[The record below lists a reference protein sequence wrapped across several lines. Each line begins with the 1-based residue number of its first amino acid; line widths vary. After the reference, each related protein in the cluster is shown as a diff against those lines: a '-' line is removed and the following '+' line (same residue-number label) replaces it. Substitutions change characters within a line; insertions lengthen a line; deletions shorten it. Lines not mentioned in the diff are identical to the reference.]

1 MKEKIR
7 QAYGEHKGEIESR
20 IESFRDLREAPEHRL
35 FQELVFVVLTSQSRA
50 RDCWSAAV
58 KLEADDLL
66 LDGSEQE
73 ISEVLF
79 RNDVSYEERKAGQV
93 VQVRRRLRQPTLTNP
108 EPELRLGDRIE
119 GDPEKVRRD
128 LVGSLPGVGMKAGSH
143 FLRNVGR
150 GMNLAV
156 LSGYICTA
164 LSRMDYLDSPDR
176 PADTDE
182 YLEKERVFRTA
193 AQDMGLD
200 IQELDLAVWC
210 AETGEVFK

>member
-1 MKEKIR
+1 VRQKVE
-7 QAYGEHKGEIESR
+7 QAYREHEDEIESR
-20 IESFRDLREAPEHRL
+20 IESFCDLRDAPEERL

-58 KLEADDLL
+58 ELESSDILL
-66 LDGSEQE
+66 EGSEEE

-79 RNDVSYEERKAGQV
+79 RHDVSYEERKAGQV
-93 VQVRRRLRQPTLTNP
+93 LEVRRRLRQPTLTDP
-108 EPELRLGDRIE
+108 EPELRLCDRIDGE
-119 GDPEKVRRD
+119 PGRVRRD
-128 LVGSLPGVGMKAGSH
+128 LVDSLPGVGMKAASH

-164 LSRMDYLDSPDR
+164 LSRMDYLGSPDR
-176 PADTDE
+176 PADSED
-182 YLEKERVFRTA
+182 YLDKERVFRNA
-193 AQDMGLD
+193 AHDMGLD
-200 IQELDLAVWC
+200 VQELDLAVWC